1 MSVSALPVSSPD
13 SAREVFLAAGMRLY
27 PELGYQHLSVRLLAA
42 EAGLSPGMFHH
53 LFANKEAFVAEVLQR
68 KYDAAFA
75 ELQLQVRPGRN
86 VRENLRDALR
96 FLAFFARA
104 HQDWIVRV
112 FSDAPAV
119 AAIREFIRQYAGM
132 RHVSLIIDLLARADA
147 EIAAYRQQQK
157 VAKLEL
163 DNAKQMRREDLVS
176 ASELAK
182 RQADFERAT
191 ASVKAAQA
199 ARAEAQA
206 AVAQGQ
212 AAVAEAE
219 AGVKQATAQADT
231 AASADADM
239 AIRSPLTARVEYRLV
254 EPGTVIGAGSR
265 VISLLDPADVSMNV
279 FLPNAT
285 VGGLRVGDEAR
296 LVLDGIDAVFP
307 AQVSFIASEAQ
318 FTPKAVETADE
329 REKLVFR
336 VKLKVP
342 AEVAQRYDRLLKG
355 GMTGDGYVRR
365 DSSQAWPL
373 ALEVRL
379 P

>member
-1 MSVSALPVSSPD
+1 MRKVL
-13 SAREVFLAAGMRLY
+13 LA
-27 PELGYQHLSVRLLAA
+27 VLLAA
-42 EAGLSPGMFHH
+42 AAGGGWWLYQQQESTALPDFVFHSNGRLELNRLDVASLYPGRVERV
-53 LFANKEAFVAEVLQR
+53 LVAEGDAVKANEVLVELSSAQSSGQL
-68 KYDAAFA
+68 AAAQAATLRAA
-75 ELQLQVRPGRN
+75 ELVQR
-86 VRENLRDALR
+86 
-96 FLAFFARA
+96 ARA
-104 HQDWIVRV
+104 GATQ
-112 FSDAPAV
+112 AQQAV
-119 AAIREFIRQYAGM
+119 
-132 RHVSLIIDLLARADA
+132 ARADA

-219 AGVKQATAQADT
+219 AGVKQAQAQADT

-329 REKLVFR
+329 REKLMFR

>member
-1 MSVSALPVSSPD
+1 MRKVL
-13 SAREVFLAAGMRLY
+13 LA
-27 PELGYQHLSVRLLAA
+27 VLLAA
-42 EAGLSPGMFHH
+42 AAGGGLWLYQQQESTALPDFVFHSNGRLELNRLDVASLYPGRVERV
-53 LFANKEAFVAEVLQR
+53 LVAEGDAVKANEVLVELSSAQSSGQL
-68 KYDAAFA
+68 AAAQAATLRAA
-75 ELQLQVRPGRN
+75 ELVQR
-86 VRENLRDALR
+86 
-96 FLAFFARA
+96 ARA
-104 HQDWIVRV
+104 GVTQ
-112 FSDAPAV
+112 AQQAV
-119 AAIREFIRQYAGM
+119 
-132 RHVSLIIDLLARADA
+132 ARADA
-147 EIAAYRQQQK
+147 EIAAYKQQQK

-342 AEVAQRYDRLLKG
+342 ADVAQRYDRLLKG

>member
-1 MSVSALPVSSPD
+1 MRKVL
-13 SAREVFLAAGMRLY
+13 LA
-27 PELGYQHLSVRLLAA
+27 VLLAA
-42 EAGLSPGMFHH
+42 AAGGGWWLYQQQESTALPDFVFHSNGRLELNRLDVASLYPGRVERV
-53 LFANKEAFVAEVLQR
+53 LVAEGDAVKANEVLVELSSAQSSGQL
-68 KYDAAFA
+68 AAAQAATLRAA
-75 ELQLQVRPGRN
+75 ELVQR
-86 VRENLRDALR
+86 
-96 FLAFFARA
+96 ARA
-104 HQDWIVRV
+104 GVTQ
-112 FSDAPAV
+112 AQQAV
-119 AAIREFIRQYAGM
+119 
-132 RHVSLIIDLLARADA
+132 ARADA

-212 AAVAEAE
+212 AAVDEAE
-219 AGVKQATAQADT
+219 AGVKQAQAQADT

-342 AEVAQRYDRLLKG
+342 ADVAQRYDRLLKG

>member
-1 MSVSALPVSSPD
+1 
-13 SAREVFLAAGMRLY
+13 
-27 PELGYQHLSVRLLAA
+27 
-42 EAGLSPGMFHH
+42 
-53 LFANKEAFVAEVLQR
+53 
-68 KYDAAFA
+68 
-75 ELQLQVRPGRN
+75 
-86 VRENLRDALR
+86 
-96 FLAFFARA
+96 
-104 HQDWIVRV
+104 
-112 FSDAPAV
+112 
-119 AAIREFIRQYAGM
+119 
-132 RHVSLIIDLLARADA
+132 
-147 EIAAYRQQQK
+147 
-157 VAKLEL
+157 
-163 DNAKQMRREDLVS
+163 
-176 ASELAK
+176 
-182 RQADFERAT
+182 
-191 ASVKAAQA
+191 
-199 ARAEAQA
+199 
-206 AVAQGQ
+206 
-212 AAVAEAE
+212 
-219 AGVKQATAQADT
+219 TAQADT

-239 AIRSPLTARVEYRLV
+239 AIRSPLAARVEYRLV

-342 AEVAQRYDRLLKG
+342 ADVAQRYDRLLKG

>member
-1 MSVSALPVSSPD
+1 MRKVL
-13 SAREVFLAAGMRLY
+13 LA
-27 PELGYQHLSVRLLAA
+27 VLLAA
-42 EAGLSPGMFHH
+42 AAGGGWWLYQQQESTALPDFVFHSNGRLELNRLDVASLYPGRVERV
-53 LFANKEAFVAEVLQR
+53 LVAEGDAVKANEVLVELSSAQSSGQLAVAQ
-68 KYDAAFA
+68 AATLRAA
-75 ELQLQVRPGRN
+75 ELVQR
-86 VRENLRDALR
+86 
-96 FLAFFARA
+96 ARA
-104 HQDWIVRV
+104 GVTQ
-112 FSDAPAV
+112 AQQAV
-119 AAIREFIRQYAGM
+119 
-132 RHVSLIIDLLARADA
+132 ARADA

-285 VGGLRVGDEAR
+285 VGRLRVGDEAR

-365 DSSQAWPL
+365 DSTQAWPL

>member
-1 MSVSALPVSSPD
+1 
-13 SAREVFLAAGMRLY
+13 MRKVL
-27 PELGYQHLSVRLLAA
+27 LIVLLAA
-42 EAGLSPGMFHH
+42 AAGGGWWLYQQQESTALPDFVFHSNGRLELNRLDVASLYPGRVERV
-53 LFANKEAFVAEVLQR
+53 LVAEGDAVKANEVLVELSSAQSSGQL
-68 KYDAAFA
+68 AAAQAATLRAA
-75 ELQLQVRPGRN
+75 ELVQR
-86 VRENLRDALR
+86 
-96 FLAFFARA
+96 ARA
-104 HQDWIVRV
+104 GVTQ
-112 FSDAPAV
+112 AQQAV
-119 AAIREFIRQYAGM
+119 
-132 RHVSLIIDLLARADA
+132 ARADA

-206 AVAQGQ
+206 AVTQGQ

-365 DSSQAWPL
+365 DSTQAWPL

>member
-1 MSVSALPVSSPD
+1 MRKVL
-13 SAREVFLAAGMRLY
+13 LAI
-27 PELGYQHLSVRLLAA
+27 LLAA
-42 EAGLSPGMFHH
+42 AAGGGWWLYQQQESTALPDFVFHSNGRLELNRLDVASLYPGRVERV
-53 LFANKEAFVAEVLQR
+53 LVAEGDAVKANEVLVELSSAQSSGQL
-68 KYDAAFA
+68 AAAQAATLRAA
-75 ELQLQVRPGRN
+75 ELVQR
-86 VRENLRDALR
+86 
-96 FLAFFARA
+96 ARA
-104 HQDWIVRV
+104 GVTQ
-112 FSDAPAV
+112 AQQAV
-119 AAIREFIRQYAGM
+119 
-132 RHVSLIIDLLARADA
+132 ARADA

-219 AGVKQATAQADT
+219 AGVKQAQAQADT

-365 DSSQAWPL
+365 DSTQAWPL

>member
-1 MSVSALPVSSPD
+1 MRKVLLAVLIAAAAGGGWWLYQQQESTALPDFVFHSNGRLELNRLDVASLYPGRVERVLVAEGDAVKANEVLVDLSSAQ
-13 SAREVFLAAGMRLY
+13 SSGQLAAAQAATLR
-27 PELGYQHLSVRLLAA
+27 AA
-42 EAGLSPGMFHH
+42 EL
-53 LFANKEAFVAEVLQR
+53 VQR
-68 KYDAAFA
+68 
-75 ELQLQVRPGRN
+75 
-86 VRENLRDALR
+86 
-96 FLAFFARA
+96 ARA
-104 HQDWIVRV
+104 GVTQ
-112 FSDAPAV
+112 AQQAV
-119 AAIREFIRQYAGM
+119 
-132 RHVSLIIDLLARADA
+132 ARADA

-219 AGVKQATAQADT
+219 AGVKQAQAQADT

>member
-1 MSVSALPVSSPD
+1 MRKVL
-13 SAREVFLAAGMRLY
+13 LA
-27 PELGYQHLSVRLLAA
+27 VLLAA
-42 EAGLSPGMFHH
+42 AAGGGWWLYQQQESTALPDFVFHSNGRLELNRLEVASLYPGRVERV
-53 LFANKEAFVAEVLQR
+53 LVAEGDAVKANEVLVELSSAQSSGQL
-68 KYDAAFA
+68 AAAQAATLRAA
-75 ELQLQVRPGRN
+75 ELVQR
-86 VRENLRDALR
+86 
-96 FLAFFARA
+96 ARA
-104 HQDWIVRV
+104 GVTQ
-112 FSDAPAV
+112 AQQAV
-119 AAIREFIRQYAGM
+119 
-132 RHVSLIIDLLARADA
+132 ARADA

-219 AGVKQATAQADT
+219 AGVKQAQAQADT

>member
-1 MSVSALPVSSPD
+1 MRKVL
-13 SAREVFLAAGMRLY
+13 LA
-27 PELGYQHLSVRLLAA
+27 VLLAA
-42 EAGLSPGMFHH
+42 AAGGGWWLYQQQESTALPDFVFHSNGRLELNRLDVASLYPGRVERV
-53 LFANKEAFVAEVLQR
+53 LVAEGDAVKANEVLVELSSAQSSGQL
-68 KYDAAFA
+68 AAAQAATLRAA
-75 ELQLQVRPGRN
+75 ELVQR
-86 VRENLRDALR
+86 
-96 FLAFFARA
+96 ARA
-104 HQDWIVRV
+104 GVTQ
-112 FSDAPAV
+112 AQQAV
-119 AAIREFIRQYAGM
+119 
-132 RHVSLIIDLLARADA
+132 ARADA

-219 AGVKQATAQADT
+219 AGVKQAQAQADT

-239 AIRSPLTARVEYRLV
+239 AIRSPLTARVQYRLV

>member
-1 MSVSALPVSSPD
+1 MRKVL
-13 SAREVFLAAGMRLY
+13 LA
-27 PELGYQHLSVRLLAA
+27 VLLAA
-42 EAGLSPGMFHH
+42 AASGGWWLYQQQESTALPDFVFHSNGRLELNRLDVASLYPGRVERV
-53 LFANKEAFVAEVLQR
+53 LVAEGDAVKANEVLVELSSAQSSGQL
-68 KYDAAFA
+68 AAAQAATLRAA
-75 ELQLQVRPGRN
+75 ELVQR
-86 VRENLRDALR
+86 
-96 FLAFFARA
+96 ARA
-104 HQDWIVRV
+104 GVTQ
-112 FSDAPAV
+112 AQQAV
-119 AAIREFIRQYAGM
+119 
-132 RHVSLIIDLLARADA
+132 ARADA

-219 AGVKQATAQADT
+219 AGVKQAQAQADT

-342 AEVAQRYDRLLKG
+342 ADVAQRYDRLLKG

>member
-1 MSVSALPVSSPD
+1 MRKVL
-13 SAREVFLAAGMRLY
+13 LA
-27 PELGYQHLSVRLLAA
+27 VLLAA
-42 EAGLSPGMFHH
+42 AASGGWWLYQQQESTALPDFVFHSNGRLELNRLDVASLYPGRVERV
-53 LFANKEAFVAEVLQR
+53 LVAEGDAVKANEVLVELSSAQSSGQL
-68 KYDAAFA
+68 AAAQAATLRAA
-75 ELQLQVRPGRN
+75 ELVQR
-86 VRENLRDALR
+86 
-96 FLAFFARA
+96 ARA
-104 HQDWIVRV
+104 GVTQ
-112 FSDAPAV
+112 AQQAV
-119 AAIREFIRQYAGM
+119 
-132 RHVSLIIDLLARADA
+132 ARADA

-342 AEVAQRYDRLLKG
+342 ADVAQRYDRLLKG

>member
-1 MSVSALPVSSPD
+1 
-13 SAREVFLAAGMRLY
+13 MRKVL
-27 PELGYQHLSVRLLAA
+27 VAVLLAA
-42 EAGLSPGMFHH
+42 AAGGGWWLYQQQESTALPDFVFHSNGRLELNRLDVASLYPGRVERV
-53 LFANKEAFVAEVLQR
+53 LVAEGDAVKANEVLVELSSAQSSGQL
-68 KYDAAFA
+68 AAAQAATLRAA
-75 ELQLQVRPGRN
+75 ELVQR
-86 VRENLRDALR
+86 
-96 FLAFFARA
+96 ARA
-104 HQDWIVRV
+104 GVTQ
-112 FSDAPAV
+112 AQQ
-119 AAIREFIRQYAGM
+119 AI
-132 RHVSLIIDLLARADA
+132 ARADA

-191 ASVKAAQA
+191 ASVKVAQA

-219 AGVKQATAQADT
+219 AGVKQAQAQADT

-365 DSSQAWPL
+365 DSTQAWPL

>member
-1 MSVSALPVSSPD
+1 
-13 SAREVFLAAGMRLY
+13 MRKVL
-27 PELGYQHLSVRLLAA
+27 LLVLLAA
-42 EAGLSPGMFHH
+42 AAGGGWWAYHRQEAAALPDFVVHSNGRLELNRLDVASLYPGRV
-53 LFANKEAFVAEVLQR
+53 ERVRVAEGDAVKPGDVLVELSSAQSSGQLAAAQAATLRATELVQR
-68 KYDAAFA
+68 
-75 ELQLQVRPGRN
+75 
-86 VRENLRDALR
+86 
-96 FLAFFARA
+96 ARA
-104 HQDWIVRV
+104 GVQQAQQTV
-112 FSDAPAV
+112 
-119 AAIREFIRQYAGM
+119 
-132 RHVSLIIDLLARADA
+132 ARADA
-147 EIAAYRQQQK
+147 EIAAYKQQQK

-219 AGVKQATAQADT
+219 AGVKQAQAQADT

-342 AEVAQRYDRLLKG
+342 ADVAQRYDRLLKG

-365 DSSQAWPL
+365 DSTQAWPL

>member
-1 MSVSALPVSSPD
+1 MRKVL
-13 SAREVFLAAGMRLY
+13 LA
-27 PELGYQHLSVRLLAA
+27 VLLAA
-42 EAGLSPGMFHH
+42 AAGGGWWLYQQQESTALPDFVFHSNGRLELNRLDVASLYPGRVERV
-53 LFANKEAFVAEVLQR
+53 LVAEGDAVKANEVLVELSSAQSSGQL
-68 KYDAAFA
+68 AAAQAATLRAA
-75 ELQLQVRPGRN
+75 ELVQR
-86 VRENLRDALR
+86 
-96 FLAFFARA
+96 ARA
-104 HQDWIVRV
+104 GVTQ
-112 FSDAPAV
+112 AQQ
-119 AAIREFIRQYAGM
+119 AI
-132 RHVSLIIDLLARADA
+132 ARADA

-191 ASVKAAQA
+191 ASVKVAQA

-219 AGVKQATAQADT
+219 AGVKQATAQAET

>member
-1 MSVSALPVSSPD
+1 
-13 SAREVFLAAGMRLY
+13 MRKVLW
-27 PELGYQHLSVRLLAA
+27 VILLAA
-42 EAGLSPGMFHH
+42 AAGGGWWAYHRQEAAALPDFVVHSNGRLELNRLDVASLYPGRV
-53 LFANKEAFVAEVLQR
+53 ERVRVAEGDAVKAGDVLVELSSAQSSGQLAAAQAATLRASELVQR
-68 KYDAAFA
+68 
-75 ELQLQVRPGRN
+75 
-86 VRENLRDALR
+86 
-96 FLAFFARA
+96 ARA
-104 HQDWIVRV
+104 GVTQ
-112 FSDAPAV
+112 AQQAV
-119 AAIREFIRQYAGM
+119 
-132 RHVSLIIDLLARADA
+132 ARADA

-163 DNAKQMRREDLVS
+163 DNTKQMRREDLVS

-182 RQADFERAT
+182 RQADFDRAA

-219 AGVKQATAQADT
+219 AGVKQASAQADT

-239 AIRSPLTARVEYRLV
+239 AIRSPAAARVEYRLV

-279 FLPNAT
+279 FLPNPT
-285 VGGLRVGDEAR
+285 VSRLQVGDEAR
-296 LVLDGIDAVFP
+296 IVLDGIDAVFP
-307 AQVSFIASEAQ
+307 AQVSFIASDAQ
-318 FTPKAVETADE
+318 FTPKAVETASE

-342 AEVAQRYDRLLKG
+342 AEVARRYDRLLKG

-365 DSSQAWPL
+365 DSAQPWPL
-373 ALEVRL
+373 ALEVKL

>member
-1 MSVSALPVSSPD
+1 MRKVL
-13 SAREVFLAAGMRLY
+13 LA
-27 PELGYQHLSVRLLAA
+27 VLLAA
-42 EAGLSPGMFHH
+42 AAGGGWWLYQQQESTALPDFVFHSNGRLELNRLDVASLYPGRVERV
-53 LFANKEAFVAEVLQR
+53 LVAEGDAVKANEVLVELSSAQSSGQL
-68 KYDAAFA
+68 AAAQAATLRAA
-75 ELQLQVRPGRN
+75 ELVQR
-86 VRENLRDALR
+86 
-96 FLAFFARA
+96 ARA
-104 HQDWIVRV
+104 GVTQ
-112 FSDAPAV
+112 AQQ
-119 AAIREFIRQYAGM
+119 AI
-132 RHVSLIIDLLARADA
+132 ARADA

-191 ASVKAAQA
+191 ASVKVAQA

-219 AGVKQATAQADT
+219 AGVKQAQAQADT

>member
-1 MSVSALPVSSPD
+1 MRKVL
-13 SAREVFLAAGMRLY
+13 LA
-27 PELGYQHLSVRLLAA
+27 VLLAA
-42 EAGLSPGMFHH
+42 AAGGGWWLYQQQESTALPDFVFHSNGRLELNRLDVASLYPGRVERV
-53 LFANKEAFVAEVLQR
+53 LVAEGDAVKANEVLVELSSAQSSGQL
-68 KYDAAFA
+68 AAAQAATLRAA
-75 ELQLQVRPGRN
+75 ELVQR
-86 VRENLRDALR
+86 
-96 FLAFFARA
+96 ARA
-104 HQDWIVRV
+104 GVTQ
-112 FSDAPAV
+112 AQQAV
-119 AAIREFIRQYAGM
+119 
-132 RHVSLIIDLLARADA
+132 ARADA

-219 AGVKQATAQADT
+219 AGVKQAQAQADT
-231 AASADADM
+231 AASAAADM

>member
-1 MSVSALPVSSPD
+1 MRKVLLAVLLATAAGGGWWLYQQQEATALPDFVFHSNGRLELNRLDVASLYPGRVERVLVAEGDAVKANEVLVELSSAQ
-13 SAREVFLAAGMRLY
+13 SSGQLAAAQAATLR
-27 PELGYQHLSVRLLAA
+27 AA
-42 EAGLSPGMFHH
+42 EL
-53 LFANKEAFVAEVLQR
+53 VQR
-68 KYDAAFA
+68 
-75 ELQLQVRPGRN
+75 
-86 VRENLRDALR
+86 
-96 FLAFFARA
+96 ARA
-104 HQDWIVRV
+104 GVTQ
-112 FSDAPAV
+112 AQQ
-119 AAIREFIRQYAGM
+119 AI
-132 RHVSLIIDLLARADA
+132 ARADA

-219 AGVKQATAQADT
+219 AGVKQAQAQADT

>member
-1 MSVSALPVSSPD
+1 MRKVL
-13 SAREVFLAAGMRLY
+13 LA
-27 PELGYQHLSVRLLAA
+27 VLLAA
-42 EAGLSPGMFHH
+42 AASGGWWLYQQQESTALPDFVFHSNGRLELNRLDVASLYPGRVERV
-53 LFANKEAFVAEVLQR
+53 LVAEGDAVKANEVLVELSSAQSSGQL
-68 KYDAAFA
+68 AAAQAATLRAA
-75 ELQLQVRPGRN
+75 ELVQR
-86 VRENLRDALR
+86 
-96 FLAFFARA
+96 ARA
-104 HQDWIVRV
+104 GVTQ
-112 FSDAPAV
+112 AQQAV
-119 AAIREFIRQYAGM
+119 
-132 RHVSLIIDLLARADA
+132 ARADA

>member
-1 MSVSALPVSSPD
+1 MRKVLLAVLIAAAAGGGWWLYQQQESTALPDFVFHSNGRLELNRLDVASLYPGRVERVLVAEGDAVKANEVLVDLSSAQ
-13 SAREVFLAAGMRLY
+13 SSGQLAAAQAATLR
-27 PELGYQHLSVRLLAA
+27 AA
-42 EAGLSPGMFHH
+42 EL
-53 LFANKEAFVAEVLQR
+53 VQR
-68 KYDAAFA
+68 
-75 ELQLQVRPGRN
+75 
-86 VRENLRDALR
+86 
-96 FLAFFARA
+96 ARA
-104 HQDWIVRV
+104 GVTQ
-112 FSDAPAV
+112 AQQAV
-119 AAIREFIRQYAGM
+119 
-132 RHVSLIIDLLARADA
+132 ARADA

-191 ASVKAAQA
+191 ASVKVAQA

-219 AGVKQATAQADT
+219 AGVKQAQAQADT

>member
-1 MSVSALPVSSPD
+1 MRKVL
-13 SAREVFLAAGMRLY
+13 LA
-27 PELGYQHLSVRLLAA
+27 VLLAA
-42 EAGLSPGMFHH
+42 AAGGGWWLYQQQESTALPDFVFHSNGRLELNRLDVASLYPGRVERV
-53 LFANKEAFVAEVLQR
+53 LVAEGDAVKANEVLVELSSAQSSGQL
-68 KYDAAFA
+68 AAAQAATLRAA
-75 ELQLQVRPGRN
+75 ELVQR
-86 VRENLRDALR
+86 
-96 FLAFFARA
+96 ARA
-104 HQDWIVRV
+104 GVTQ
-112 FSDAPAV
+112 AQQAV
-119 AAIREFIRQYAGM
+119 
-132 RHVSLIIDLLARADA
+132 ARADA

-163 DNAKQMRREDLVS
+163 DNAKQMQREDLVS

>member
-1 MSVSALPVSSPD
+1 
-13 SAREVFLAAGMRLY
+13 MRKVL
-27 PELGYQHLSVRLLAA
+27 LLVLLAA
-42 EAGLSPGMFHH
+42 AAGGGWWAYHRQEAAALPDFVVHSNGRLELNRLDVASLYPGRV
-53 LFANKEAFVAEVLQR
+53 ERVRVAEGDAVKPGDVLVELSSAQSSGQLAAAQAATLRATELVQR
-68 KYDAAFA
+68 
-75 ELQLQVRPGRN
+75 
-86 VRENLRDALR
+86 
-96 FLAFFARA
+96 ARA
-104 HQDWIVRV
+104 GVQQ
-112 FSDAPAV
+112 AQQAV
-119 AAIREFIRQYAGM
+119 
-132 RHVSLIIDLLARADA
+132 ARADA

-219 AGVKQATAQADT
+219 AGVKQAQAQADT

-342 AEVAQRYDRLLKG
+342 ADVAQRYDRLLKG

>member
-1 MSVSALPVSSPD
+1 MRKVL
-13 SAREVFLAAGMRLY
+13 LA
-27 PELGYQHLSVRLLAA
+27 VLLAA
-42 EAGLSPGMFHH
+42 AAGGGWWLYQQQESTALPDFVVHSNGRLELNRLDVASLYPGRVERV
-53 LFANKEAFVAEVLQR
+53 LVAEGDAVKANEVLVELSSAQSSGQL
-68 KYDAAFA
+68 AAAQAATLRAA
-75 ELQLQVRPGRN
+75 ELVQR
-86 VRENLRDALR
+86 
-96 FLAFFARA
+96 ARA
-104 HQDWIVRV
+104 GVTQ
-112 FSDAPAV
+112 AQQ
-119 AAIREFIRQYAGM
+119 AI
-132 RHVSLIIDLLARADA
+132 ARADA

-191 ASVKAAQA
+191 ASVKVAQA

-219 AGVKQATAQADT
+219 AGVKQAQAQADT

>member
-1 MSVSALPVSSPD
+1 MRKVL
-13 SAREVFLAAGMRLY
+13 LA
-27 PELGYQHLSVRLLAA
+27 VLLAA
-42 EAGLSPGMFHH
+42 AAGGGWWLYQQQESTALPDFVFHSNGRLELNRLDVASLYPGRVERV
-53 LFANKEAFVAEVLQR
+53 LVAEGDAVKANEVLVELSSAQSSGQL
-68 KYDAAFA
+68 AAAQAATLRAA
-75 ELQLQVRPGRN
+75 ELVQR
-86 VRENLRDALR
+86 
-96 FLAFFARA
+96 ARA
-104 HQDWIVRV
+104 GVTQ
-112 FSDAPAV
+112 AQQAV
-119 AAIREFIRQYAGM
+119 
-132 RHVSLIIDLLARADA
+132 ARADA

-219 AGVKQATAQADT
+219 AGVKQAQAQADT

-254 EPGTVIGAGSR
+254 EPGTVIGPGSR
-265 VISLLDPADVSMNV
+265 VISLLDPADGSMSV

>member
-1 MSVSALPVSSPD
+1 MRKVL
-13 SAREVFLAAGMRLY
+13 LA
-27 PELGYQHLSVRLLAA
+27 VLLAA
-42 EAGLSPGMFHH
+42 AAGGGWWLYQQQESTALPDFVFHSNGRLELNRLDVASLYPGRVERV
-53 LFANKEAFVAEVLQR
+53 LVAEGDAVKANEVLVELSSAQSSGQL
-68 KYDAAFA
+68 AAAQAATLRAA
-75 ELQLQVRPGRN
+75 ELVQR
-86 VRENLRDALR
+86 
-96 FLAFFARA
+96 ARA
-104 HQDWIVRV
+104 GVTQ
-112 FSDAPAV
+112 AQQAV
-119 AAIREFIRQYAGM
+119 
-132 RHVSLIIDLLARADA
+132 ARADA

-191 ASVKAAQA
+191 ASVKVAQA

-365 DSSQAWPL
+365 DSTQAWPL

>member
-1 MSVSALPVSSPD
+1 MRKVL
-13 SAREVFLAAGMRLY
+13 LA
-27 PELGYQHLSVRLLAA
+27 VLLAA
-42 EAGLSPGMFHH
+42 AAGGGWWLYQQQESTALPDFVFHSNGRLELNRLDVASLYPGRVERV
-53 LFANKEAFVAEVLQR
+53 LVAEGDAVKANEVLVELSSAQSSGQL
-68 KYDAAFA
+68 AAAQAATLRAA
-75 ELQLQVRPGRN
+75 ELVQR
-86 VRENLRDALR
+86 
-96 FLAFFARA
+96 ARA
-104 HQDWIVRV
+104 GVTQ
-112 FSDAPAV
+112 AQQAV
-119 AAIREFIRQYAGM
+119 
-132 RHVSLIIDLLARADA
+132 ARADA

-219 AGVKQATAQADT
+219 AGVKQAQAQADT

-279 FLPNAT
+279 FLPNVT

-342 AEVAQRYDRLLKG
+342 ADVAQRYDRLLKG

>member
-1 MSVSALPVSSPD
+1 MRKVL
-13 SAREVFLAAGMRLY
+13 LAI
-27 PELGYQHLSVRLLAA
+27 LLAA
-42 EAGLSPGMFHH
+42 AAGGGWWLYQQQESTALPDFVFHSNGRLELNRLDVASLYPGRVERV
-53 LFANKEAFVAEVLQR
+53 LVAEGDAVKANEVLVELSSAQSSGQLAAAQAATLRAADLVQR
-68 KYDAAFA
+68 
-75 ELQLQVRPGRN
+75 
-86 VRENLRDALR
+86 
-96 FLAFFARA
+96 ARA
-104 HQDWIVRV
+104 GVTQ
-112 FSDAPAV
+112 AQQAV
-119 AAIREFIRQYAGM
+119 
-132 RHVSLIIDLLARADA
+132 ARADA

-219 AGVKQATAQADT
+219 AGVKQAQAQADT

-365 DSSQAWPL
+365 DSTQAWPL

>member
-1 MSVSALPVSSPD
+1 MRKVL
-13 SAREVFLAAGMRLY
+13 LA
-27 PELGYQHLSVRLLAA
+27 VLLAA
-42 EAGLSPGMFHH
+42 ATGGGWWLYQQQESTALPDFVFHSNGRLELNRLDVASLYPGRVERV
-53 LFANKEAFVAEVLQR
+53 LVAEGDAVKANEVLVELSSAQSSGQL
-68 KYDAAFA
+68 AAAQAATLRAA
-75 ELQLQVRPGRN
+75 ELVQR
-86 VRENLRDALR
+86 
-96 FLAFFARA
+96 ARA
-104 HQDWIVRV
+104 GVTQ
-112 FSDAPAV
+112 AQQAV
-119 AAIREFIRQYAGM
+119 
-132 RHVSLIIDLLARADA
+132 ARADA

-342 AEVAQRYDRLLKG
+342 ADVAQRYDRLLKG

>member
-1 MSVSALPVSSPD
+1 MRKVL
-13 SAREVFLAAGMRLY
+13 LA
-27 PELGYQHLSVRLLAA
+27 VLLAA
-42 EAGLSPGMFHH
+42 AAGGGWWLYQQQESTALPDFVFHSNGRLELNRLDVASLYPGRVARV
-53 LFANKEAFVAEVLQR
+53 LVAEGDAVKANEVLVELSSAQSSGQL
-68 KYDAAFA
+68 AAAQAATLRAA
-75 ELQLQVRPGRN
+75 ELVQR
-86 VRENLRDALR
+86 
-96 FLAFFARA
+96 ARA
-104 HQDWIVRV
+104 GVTQ
-112 FSDAPAV
+112 AQQAV
-119 AAIREFIRQYAGM
+119 
-132 RHVSLIIDLLARADA
+132 ARADA

-342 AEVAQRYDRLLKG
+342 ADVAQRYDRLLKG

>member
-1 MSVSALPVSSPD
+1 MRKVL
-13 SAREVFLAAGMRLY
+13 LA
-27 PELGYQHLSVRLLAA
+27 VLLAA
-42 EAGLSPGMFHH
+42 AAGGGWWLYQQQESTALPDFVFHSNGRLELNRLDVASLYPGRVERV
-53 LFANKEAFVAEVLQR
+53 LVAEGDAVKANEVLVELSSAQSSGQL
-68 KYDAAFA
+68 AAAQAATLRAA
-75 ELQLQVRPGRN
+75 ELVQR
-86 VRENLRDALR
+86 
-96 FLAFFARA
+96 ARA
-104 HQDWIVRV
+104 GVTQ
-112 FSDAPAV
+112 AQQAV
-119 AAIREFIRQYAGM
+119 
-132 RHVSLIIDLLARADA
+132 ARADA

-219 AGVKQATAQADT
+219 AGVKQAQAQADT

-239 AIRSPLTARVEYRLV
+239 AIRRPLTARVEYRLV

-365 DSSQAWPL
+365 DSTQAWPL

>member
-1 MSVSALPVSSPD
+1 MRKVL
-13 SAREVFLAAGMRLY
+13 LA
-27 PELGYQHLSVRLLAA
+27 VLLAA
-42 EAGLSPGMFHH
+42 AAGGGWWLYQQQESTALPDFVFHSNGRLELNRLDVASLYPGRVERV
-53 LFANKEAFVAEVLQR
+53 LVAEGDAVKANEVLVELSSAQSSSQL
-68 KYDAAFA
+68 AAAQAATLRAA
-75 ELQLQVRPGRN
+75 ELVQR
-86 VRENLRDALR
+86 
-96 FLAFFARA
+96 ARA
-104 HQDWIVRV
+104 GVTQ
-112 FSDAPAV
+112 AQQAV
-119 AAIREFIRQYAGM
+119 
-132 RHVSLIIDLLARADA
+132 ARADA

-219 AGVKQATAQADT
+219 AGVKQAQAQADT

-342 AEVAQRYDRLLKG
+342 ADVAQRYDRLLKG
-355 GMTGDGYVRR
+355 GTTGDGYVRR

>member
-1 MSVSALPVSSPD
+1 MRKVLLAVL
-13 SAREVFLAAGMRLY
+13 LAAGGGWWLYQQQEATALPDFVFHSNGRLELNRLDVASLY
-27 PELGYQHLSVRLLAA
+27 PGRVERVLVAEGDAVKANEVLVELSSAQSSGQLAA
-42 EAGLSPGMFHH
+42 A
-53 LFANKEAFVAEVLQR
+53 Q
-68 KYDAAFA
+68 AATLRAA
-75 ELQLQVRPGRN
+75 ELVQR
-86 VRENLRDALR
+86 
-96 FLAFFARA
+96 ARA
-104 HQDWIVRV
+104 GVTQ
-112 FSDAPAV
+112 AQQAV
-119 AAIREFIRQYAGM
+119 
-132 RHVSLIIDLLARADA
+132 ARADA

-342 AEVAQRYDRLLKG
+342 ADVAQRYDRLLKG

>member
-1 MSVSALPVSSPD
+1 MRKVLLAVLIAAAAGGGWWLYQQQESTALPDFVFHSNGRLELNRLDVASLYPGRVERVLVAEGDAVKANEVLVDLSSAQ
-13 SAREVFLAAGMRLY
+13 SSGQLAAAQATTLR
-27 PELGYQHLSVRLLAA
+27 AA
-42 EAGLSPGMFHH
+42 EL
-53 LFANKEAFVAEVLQR
+53 VQR
-68 KYDAAFA
+68 
-75 ELQLQVRPGRN
+75 
-86 VRENLRDALR
+86 
-96 FLAFFARA
+96 ARA
-104 HQDWIVRV
+104 GVTQ
-112 FSDAPAV
+112 AQQAV
-119 AAIREFIRQYAGM
+119 
-132 RHVSLIIDLLARADA
+132 ARADA

-219 AGVKQATAQADT
+219 AGVKQAQAQADT

>member
-1 MSVSALPVSSPD
+1 
-13 SAREVFLAAGMRLY
+13 MRKVL
-27 PELGYQHLSVRLLAA
+27 LVILLAA
-42 EAGLSPGMFHH
+42 AAGGGWWLYQQQEATALPDFVVHSNGRLELNRLDVASLYPGRVERV
-53 LFANKEAFVAEVLQR
+53 LVAEGDAVKANEVLVELSSAQSSGQLAAAQAATLRASELVQR
-68 KYDAAFA
+68 
-75 ELQLQVRPGRN
+75 
-86 VRENLRDALR
+86 
-96 FLAFFARA
+96 ARA
-104 HQDWIVRV
+104 GVTQ
-112 FSDAPAV
+112 AQQAV
-119 AAIREFIRQYAGM
+119 
-132 RHVSLIIDLLARADA
+132 ARADA

-191 ASVKAAQA
+191 ASVKVAQA

-219 AGVKQATAQADT
+219 AGVKQATAQAET

-239 AIRSPLTARVEYRLV
+239 AIRSPLAARVEYRLV

-342 AEVAQRYDRLLKG
+342 ADVAQRYDRLLKG

-365 DSSQAWPL
+365 DSAQAWPL
-373 ALEVRL
+373 VLEVRL

>member
-1 MSVSALPVSSPD
+1 
-13 SAREVFLAAGMRLY
+13 MRKVL
-27 PELGYQHLSVRLLAA
+27 LLVLLAA
-42 EAGLSPGMFHH
+42 AAGGGWWAYHRQETAALPDFVVHSNGRLELNRLDVASLYPGRV
-53 LFANKEAFVAEVLQR
+53 ERVRVAEGDAVKPGDVLVELSSAQSSGQLAAAQAATLRATELVQR
-68 KYDAAFA
+68 
-75 ELQLQVRPGRN
+75 
-86 VRENLRDALR
+86 
-96 FLAFFARA
+96 ARA
-104 HQDWIVRV
+104 GVQQ
-112 FSDAPAV
+112 AQQAV
-119 AAIREFIRQYAGM
+119 
-132 RHVSLIIDLLARADA
+132 ARADA

-219 AGVKQATAQADT
+219 AGVKQAQAQADT

>member
-1 MSVSALPVSSPD
+1 MRKVL
-13 SAREVFLAAGMRLY
+13 LA
-27 PELGYQHLSVRLLAA
+27 VLLAA
-42 EAGLSPGMFHH
+42 AAGGGWWLYQQQESTALPDFVFHSNGRLELNRLDVASLYPGRVERV
-53 LFANKEAFVAEVLQR
+53 LVAEGDAVKANEVLVELSSAQSSGQL
-68 KYDAAFA
+68 AAAQAATLRAA
-75 ELQLQVRPGRN
+75 ELVQR
-86 VRENLRDALR
+86 
-96 FLAFFARA
+96 ARA
-104 HQDWIVRV
+104 GVTQ
-112 FSDAPAV
+112 AQQAV
-119 AAIREFIRQYAGM
+119 
-132 RHVSLIIDLLARADA
+132 ARADA

-191 ASVKAAQA
+191 ASVKVAQA

-219 AGVKQATAQADT
+219 AGVKQAQAQADT